1 MSSISWILIAAAAP
15 LLWAVVNHI
24 DKYFLSN
31 SFSSSRVGMTG
42 GLMIFSTL
50 FSVVV
55 LPVLYFIDPAVIYV
69 SVSHALLLISVGIL
83 NASSI
88 YLYLKALDKDEA
100 SIVVPLWQMI
110 PVFGFLFG
118 LILLGETLTTGQ
130 LIGGILVVGF
140 SALLTLELDFEQ
152 GIKLKKGIFLLMM
165 LSSAFFA
172 LGETVFKMGAMETNF
187 MAALFWGNIGLLIFG
202 LTLCCITTYRK
213 SFFLLMKDK
222 FGTTLGLNL
231 GSEAL
236 TVLGNT
242 LSRYAILL
250 APVAAVLAIAGLQP
264 MFVLVIGVLITLLIP
279 KLQGEKISSKHLV
292 QKIICITAI
301 VIGTTILGIYS

>member
-1 MSSISWILIAAAAP
+1 
-15 LLWAVVNHI
+15 
-24 DKYFLSN
+24 
-31 SFSSSRVGMTG
+31 
-42 GLMIFSTL
+42 MIFSTL